1 MLDTSLPFDR
11 TPFAL
16 LLYQQRW
23 VADTNPVKLIEKSRR
38 VGLSW
43 CEASDCV
50 LLASQTSG
58 MDCWYIGYTKEMATE
73 FIRDCGDW
81 AKHFSM
87 AVPEISPSPCRPW
100 PSPPES
106 SAPSLN
112 TGR

>member
-43 CEASDCV
+43 C
-50 LLASQTSG
+50 
-58 MDCWYIGYTKEMATE
+58 
-73 FIRDCGDW
+73 
-81 AKHFSM
+81 
-87 AVPEISPSPCRPW
+87 
-100 PSPPES
+100 
-106 SAPSLN
+106 
-112 TGR
+112 